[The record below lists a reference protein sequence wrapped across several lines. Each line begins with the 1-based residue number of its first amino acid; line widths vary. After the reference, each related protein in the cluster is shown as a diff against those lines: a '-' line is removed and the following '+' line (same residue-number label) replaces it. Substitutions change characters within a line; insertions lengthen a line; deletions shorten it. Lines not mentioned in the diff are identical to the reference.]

1 MKEPVRLFS
10 EGGSLAQAL
19 GELRGNTP
27 SVDRLERMAQNLS
40 GYGIDVKVEPPQSLD
55 APKSGT
61 QAATGKAASSAAA
74 KIAASIGGVVALGIA
89 IALLGRGTPEPTA
102 GPHANSRDAAPPTA
116 PDVHSSPMSP
126 ASAPTAIARLAPQ
139 TAPVVENP
147 AALAVAPSAP
157 TPNGVAPHD
166 QSPAPLGAVPPA
178 DSERNAGSE
187 PNASARSSS
196 STPRSA
202 SDAPA
207 ASERSANTEEP
218 ELPTREPEIALLKRA
233 REALARNPGT
243 ALALAEQ
250 HRELYP
256 KGRLGQEREVIA
268 VTALMRMGLP
278 TSAKDRAEQFKRS
291 YPRSA
296 YIGQLERIVGAN

>member
-1 MKEPVRLFS
+1 MKEPARLFS
-10 EGGSLAQAL
+10 EGGSLGRAL
-19 GELRGNTP
+19 GELRESTP
-27 SVDRLERMAQNLS
+27 SVDRLEGMAQKLS
-40 GYGIDVKVEPPQSLD
+40 DFGIDVKVEPPQSLD
-55 APKSGT
+55 VPKSGPE
-61 QAATGKAASSAAA
+61 AAAGTAASSAAA

-89 IALLGRGTPEPTA
+89 VALLGRGTPEPVA
-102 GPHANSRDAAPPTA
+102 GPHANSRDAAPTA
-116 PDVHSSPMSP
+116 PDAQSSPLSP
-126 ASAPTAIARLAPQ
+126 ASAPTAIARRAPQ
-139 TAPVVENP
+139 TAPVLENP
-147 AALAVAPSAP
+147 ATLAVPSTP
-157 TPNGVAPHD
+157 TPNGVAPHAE
-166 QSPAPLGAVPPA
+166 SPTPRGTSSPA
-178 DSERNAGSE
+178 DSEPNPDSE
-187 PNASARSSS
+187 PNAPTRSRST
-196 STPRSA
+196 TPRSA

-207 ASERSANTEEP
+207 PSDRSANTDEP
-218 ELPTREPEIALLKRA
+218 ELATREPEIALLKRA